1 MQKNEIYFSENEIM
15 NSQSQ
20 KNKQK
25 EEFIFKNIFLCP
37 LNKNDCVNSMDIFD
51 DILIY
56 GTIMGNVNLCRV
68 DENNLKITNNNK
80 FINLY
85 NNNEINNSMNDIK
98 DKDSHI
104 NKYKELTKIS
114 HLNLNKYENNNIHKI
129 LSPQLS
135 DNANKYKNI
144 FNKNEDCNYD
154 IKDNNKNEDF
164 LSPINKDLISI
175 KYEKDDI
182 LLYPQVTSLISNASE
197 NISCVVFDTK
207 DSVIISVG
215 DLEIIKLEKIST
227 FNMNDMNSKYDYTRV
242 RNYTTEEDHIINC
255 ENTTCFLTSSNYLLI
270 NTVFEENNSPIT
282 MQQIPYQNKILN
294 NLDIVKGNIQMFS
307 FCVPF
312 DFDGDK
318 FLFLDYQT
326 KDIRRICI
334 YYTMTQKKPIIH
346 ILNKDFG
353 HISHMK
359 LLKDD
364 KIFLVRKYTQCEIYK
379 IGENFNLVEEWRHEG
394 EEVIAVEIYKE
405 GTKVSNEV
413 ENKYNDI
420 YNFKSNE
427 DMNNEGD
434 KNISTRRVLK
444 NDEKEVKIVFN
455 DREHN
460 HKKNLLKIDFNKS
473 NNSSFREL
481 QYNNKWNYKKVYKEG
496 DYSNEN
502 ISKKNSDNNKDQIE
516 IYNINKL
523 KPKSK
528 NKEYTT
534 NNILSNNE
542 LTDKNNG
549 YDNFLK
555 LKTNS
560 INNIKNNIDINNEE
574 NIFIATLDL
583 NGNFNLYTNKKN
595 KVLFNLYKITNI
607 EQKYKDEQFFSVGFP
622 YFIVMNSLYIGIS
635 TDHGIFVI
643 AKCKK

>member
-1 MQKNEIYFSENEIM
+1 MRKNDIYFSENEIM

-294 NLDIVKGNIQMFS
+294 NLDIVKGSIEMFS

-379 IGENFNLVEEWRHEG
+379 IGEKFNLVEEWRHEG

-405 GTKVSNEV
+405 GTKVSN
-413 ENKYNDI
+413 
-420 YNFKSNE
+420 
-427 DMNNEGD
+427 
-434 KNISTRRVLK
+434 
-444 NDEKEVKIVFN
+444 
-455 DREHN
+455 
-460 HKKNLLKIDFNKS
+460 
-473 NNSSFREL
+473 
-481 QYNNKWNYKKVYKEG
+481 
-496 DYSNEN
+496 
-502 ISKKNSDNNKDQIE
+502 
-516 IYNINKL
+516 
-523 KPKSK
+523 
-528 NKEYTT
+528 
-534 NNILSNNE
+534 
-542 LTDKNNG
+542 
-549 YDNFLK
+549 
-555 LKTNS
+555 
-560 INNIKNNIDINNEE
+560 
-574 NIFIATLDL
+574 
-583 NGNFNLYTNKKN
+583 
-595 KVLFNLYKITNI
+595 
-607 EQKYKDEQFFSVGFP
+607 
-622 YFIVMNSLYIGIS
+622 
-635 TDHGIFVI
+635 
-643 AKCKK
+643 

>member
-1 MQKNEIYFSENEIM
+1 
-15 NSQSQ
+15 
-20 KNKQK
+20 
-25 EEFIFKNIFLCP
+25 
-37 LNKNDCVNSMDIFD
+37 
-51 DILIY
+51 
-56 GTIMGNVNLCRV
+56 
-68 DENNLKITNNNK
+68 
-80 FINLY
+80 
-85 NNNEINNSMNDIK
+85 
-98 DKDSHI
+98 
-104 NKYKELTKIS
+104 
-114 HLNLNKYENNNIHKI
+114 
-129 LSPQLS
+129 
-135 DNANKYKNI
+135 
-144 FNKNEDCNYD
+144 
-154 IKDNNKNEDF
+154 
-164 LSPINKDLISI
+164 
-175 KYEKDDI
+175 
-182 LLYPQVTSLISNASE
+182 
-197 NISCVVFDTK
+197 
-207 DSVIISVG
+207 
-215 DLEIIKLEKIST
+215 
-227 FNMNDMNSKYDYTRV
+227 
-242 RNYTTEEDHIINC
+242 
-255 ENTTCFLTSSNYLLI
+255 
-270 NTVFEENNSPIT
+270 
-282 MQQIPYQNKILN
+282 
-294 NLDIVKGNIQMFS
+294 
-307 FCVPF
+307 
-312 DFDGDK
+312 
-318 FLFLDYQT
+318 
-326 KDIRRICI
+326 
-334 YYTMTQKKPIIH
+334 MTQIKPIIH
-346 ILNKDFG
+346 ILNKDYG

-359 LLKDD
+359 LLKND

-379 IGENFNLVEEWRHEG
+379 IGENFKLVEEWRHEG

-420 YNFKSNE
+420 YNFKINE

-444 NDEKEVKIVFN
+444 SDEKEVKIVFN
-455 DREHN
+455 DKEHN

-473 NNSSFREL
+473 NNSSFREF

-496 DYSNEN
+496 NYSNEN
-502 ISKKNSDNNKDQIE
+502 INKKNSDNNKDQIE

-528 NKEYTT
+528 NSNYIT

-560 INNIKNNIDINNEE
+560 ININKNNIEINNED
-574 NIFIATLDL
+574 NISIATLDL

>member
-15 NSQSQ
+15 NSQNK
-20 KNKQK
+20 KNKTI
-25 EEFIFKNIFLCP
+25 EEYIYKNIFLCP
-37 LNKNDCVNSMDIFD
+37 LNKNDCVNSIDIFD

-56 GTIMGNVNLCRV
+56 GTIMGNVYLCRV
-68 DENNLKITNNNK
+68 DENNLQIKSSNK
-80 FINLY
+80 NQIIDS
-85 NNNEINNSMNDIK
+85 INNIK
-98 DKDSHI
+98 DKES
-104 NKYKELTKIS
+104 NKKTNNEQIAKLPYIKLY
-114 HLNLNKYENNNIHKI
+114 KYENSNYN
-129 LSPQLS
+129 
-135 DNANKYKNI
+135 
-144 FNKNEDCNYD
+144 FNKIIPPPINSNF
-154 IKDNNKNEDF
+154 NNKNEEF
-164 LSPINKDLISI
+164 FSSINKELISI
-175 KYEKDDI
+175 KYENEKDDI
-182 LLYPQVTSLISNASE
+182 LYFPQVTSLISNASE
-197 NISCVVFDTK
+197 NISCVAFDTK
-207 DSVIISVG
+207 DSVIISIG

-227 FNMNDMNSKYDYTRV
+227 FNMNDMKSKYDYTIV
-242 RNYTTEEDHIINC
+242 RNYKTEEDHIINC

-326 KDIRRICI
+326 KDVRRICI
-334 YYTMTQKKPIIH
+334 YYTMTQIKPIIY
-346 ILNKDFG
+346 IINKEFG

-364 KIFLVRKYTQCEIYK
+364 KIFLVRKYTQCEIYN
-379 IGENFNLVEEWRHEG
+379 IGENFNLVEKWRHEG
-394 EEVIAVEIYKE
+394 EEVIAVEIYAE
-405 GTKVSNEV
+405 GTKISNEM
-413 ENKYNDI
+413 ENKYKDI

-434 KNISTRRVLK
+434 KNISTRRVL
-444 NDEKEVKIVFN
+444 NSNEKEVKIVFN

-473 NNSSFREL
+473 NNSSFREF

-496 DYSNEN
+496 NYSNEN

-523 KPKSK
+523 KQKSK
-528 NKEYTT
+528 NKDYIT
-534 NNILSNNE
+534 NNILSNE
-542 LTDKNNG
+542 EFTDKNNG

-560 INNIKNNIDINNEE
+560 INNIKNNIEINNEA
-574 NIFIATLDL
+574 NISIATLDL
-583 NGNFNLYTNKKN
+583 NGNFNLYVNKKN
-595 KVLFNLYKITNI
+595 KVLFNLYKIANI
-607 EQKYKDEQFFSVGFP
+607 EQKYKDEEFFSVGFP

-643 AKCKK
+643 SK

>member
-1 MQKNEIYFSENEIM
+1 
-15 NSQSQ
+15 
-20 KNKQK
+20 
-25 EEFIFKNIFLCP
+25 
-37 LNKNDCVNSMDIFD
+37 
-51 DILIY
+51 
-56 GTIMGNVNLCRV
+56 
-68 DENNLKITNNNK
+68 
-80 FINLY
+80 
-85 NNNEINNSMNDIK
+85 
-98 DKDSHI
+98 
-104 NKYKELTKIS
+104 
-114 HLNLNKYENNNIHKI
+114 
-129 LSPQLS
+129 
-135 DNANKYKNI
+135 
-144 FNKNEDCNYD
+144 
-154 IKDNNKNEDF
+154 
-164 LSPINKDLISI
+164 
-175 KYEKDDI
+175 
-182 LLYPQVTSLISNASE
+182 
-197 NISCVVFDTK
+197 
-207 DSVIISVG
+207 
-215 DLEIIKLEKIST
+215 
-227 FNMNDMNSKYDYTRV
+227 MNDMNSKYDYTRV

-294 NLDIVKGNIQMFS
+294 NLDIVKGNIEMFS

-334 YYTMTQKKPIIH
+334 YYTVTQIKPIIH

-359 LLKDD
+359 LLKND

-379 IGENFNLVEEWRHEG
+379 IGENFKLVEEWRHEG

-420 YNFKSNE
+420 YNFKINE

-444 NDEKEVKIVFN
+444 SDEKEVKIVFN

-473 NNSSFREL
+473 NNSSFREF

-496 DYSNEN
+496 NYSNEN
-502 ISKKNSDNNKDQIE
+502 INKKNSDNNKDQIE

-528 NKEYTT
+528 NSNYIT

-560 INNIKNNIDINNEE
+560 ININKNNIEINNED
-574 NIFIATLDL
+574 NISIATLDL